1 MELLILTLALST
13 LAIFGQLSDAMGHR
27 YDAKRG

>member
-13 LAIFGQLSDAMGHR
+13 LAVFGQLRDAVGGQ
-27 YDAKRG
+27 YGSKRD